1 MSASA
6 DSLAQRFSSPNPRNN
21 KAPSRIMWPILL
33 EIGLAIGLVA
43 FILWW
48 FRPQSRESD
57 EQGAASG
64 KKNESERPGER

>member
-6 DSLAQRFSSPNPRNN
+6 DSLEYRLVSRNPPNDN
-21 KAPSRIMWPILL
+21 APSRMMWPILL
-33 EIGLAIGLVA
+33 EIALAIGLVA

-48 FRPQSRESD
+48 FRPQRRASD

-64 KKNESERPGER
+64 SNESERPGGR

>member
-6 DSLAQRFSSPNPRNN
+6 PGLAQRLVSRNPFD
-21 KAPSRIMWPILL
+21 KAPRTMWPILL

-48 FRPQSRESD
+48 FRPRQRESD

-64 KKNESERPGER
+64 TDEIDRPRKR